1 MLNNIKKK
9 ERVCYYKRYKE
20 KGECVLRIK
29 NIDISAKM
37 PKKFDTALHLCVIML
52 MIFGTLMIVS
62 TNVGSAFSPI
72 KIVTVLIKQIIFV
85 LISYFLMTFF
95 ANNFT
100 MRRAQ
105 RIFLIVGFLLFV
117 AMVSTQLFESANGSK
132 AWIRIPIP
140 AVGEITLQP
149 SEFCKV
155 FIVIVLA
162 IFIEMA
168 GKRKFDWWTI
178 MRIPIFFFFLFLCL
192 TAVQKDFG
200 AVLVMILMCFTCCLL
215 VSNPSLKKLQKCIFF
230 CIAMGLFGLFL
241 CFVIPEQLSSFLS
254 NVPVLSHISSRIEIA
269 ADPFLNPQV
278 SGYQLINGLYGFARG
293 GLQGVGFGES
303 IQKYGYLTQSDND
316 FILSIVVE
324 EIGIFGLAFVVFMY
338 GLFIH
343 RLFYY
348 AFRTSSDGYKII
360 LVGTAMYLFVH
371 FALNVGGVS
380 GLIPL
385 TGVPLL
391 FISSGGSSLMSIM
404 VAVGICQ
411 SIISRIRRQGV
422 LTQKV
427 QRKKSPQG

>member
-1 MLNNIKKK
+1 M
-9 ERVCYYKRYKE
+9 
-20 KGECVLRIK
+20 RIK

-37 PKKFDTALHLCVIML
+37 PKKYDVALHLCVIML

-62 TNVGSAFSPI
+62 TNVGSALSPV
-72 KIVTVLIKQIIFV
+72 KIVTVLIKQVLFV
-85 LISYFLMTFF
+85 IVSYLLMAFF

-105 RIFLIVGFLLFV
+105 KLYLIVGCLLAV
-117 AMVSTQLFESANGSK
+117 AMISTQMFIDTYGSK
-132 AWIRIPIP
+132 AWIRIPVP

-155 FIVIVLA
+155 FLIIVLA
-162 IFIEMA
+162 LFIEVA

-178 MRIPIFFFFLFLCL
+178 MRIPILFFILFLGL
-192 TAVQKDFG
+192 TALQKDFG
-200 AVLVMILMCFTCCLL
+200 AILVMIMMCFTCCLL
-215 VSNPSLKKLQKCIFF
+215 VSNPSLKKFQKCI
-230 CIAMGLFGLFL
+230 GLGLIIGLLGLFL
-241 CFVIPEQLSSFLS
+241 CFLIPDQLSSFLA
-254 NVPVLSHISSRIEIA
+254 NIPILSHISSRIEIA

-293 GLQGVGFGES
+293 GLKGVGFGES

-324 EIGIFGLAFVVFMY
+324 EIGVFGLAFVVFMY

-348 AFRTSSDGYKII
+348 AFRTSSEGYKII
-360 LVGTAMYLFVH
+360 LVGTAMYVFVH

-422 LTQKV
+422 LEQKV
-427 QRKKSPQG
+427 KRKKSPQG

>member
-1 MLNNIKKK
+1 M
-9 ERVCYYKRYKE
+9 
-20 KGECVLRIK
+20 RIK

-37 PKKFDTALHLCVIML
+37 PKKYDVALHLCVIML

-62 TNVGSAFSPI
+62 TNVGSASSPI
-72 KIVTVLIKQIIFV
+72 KIVTVLIKQVLFV
-85 LISYFLMTFF
+85 IVSYFLMTFF

-105 RIFLIVGFLLFV
+105 RLYLIIGFLLLV
-117 AMVSTQLFESANGSK
+117 AMLSTQLFMDTYGSK
-132 AWIRIPIP
+132 AWIRIPVP

-155 FIVIVLA
+155 FLIIVLA
-162 IFIEMA
+162 VFIEVA
-168 GKRKFDWWTI
+168 GKRRFDWWAI
-178 MRIPIFFFFLFLCL
+178 MRIPIFFFFMYLCL
-192 TAVQKDFG
+192 TALQKDFG
-200 AVLVMILMCFTCCLL
+200 AVLVMIMMCFTCCLL
-215 VSNPSLKKLQKCIFF
+215 VSNSSLKKFQKCIG
-230 CIAMGLFGLFL
+230 IGLMIGLFGLFL
-241 CFVIPEQLSSFLS
+241 CFLIPDQLSSFLA
-254 NVPVLSHISSRIEIA
+254 NIPVLSHISSRIEIA

-348 AFRTSSDGYKII
+348 AFRTSSEGYKII

-422 LTQKV
+422 LTQKA
-427 QRKKSPQG
+427 QRKKSP

>member
-1 MLNNIKKK
+1 M
-9 ERVCYYKRYKE
+9 
-20 KGECVLRIK
+20 RIK

-37 PKKFDTALHLCVIML
+37 PKKYDVALHLCVIML

-62 TNVGSAFSPI
+62 TNVGSASSPI
-72 KIVTVLIKQIIFV
+72 KIVTVLIKQVLFV
-85 LISYFLMTFF
+85 IVSYFLMTFF

-105 RIFLIVGFLLFV
+105 RLYLIIGFLLLV
-117 AMVSTQLFESANGSK
+117 AMLSTQLFMDTYGSK
-132 AWIRIPIP
+132 AWIRIPVP

-155 FIVIVLA
+155 FLIIVLA
-162 IFIEMA
+162 IFIEVA
-168 GKRKFDWWTI
+168 GKRRFDWWAI
-178 MRIPIFFFFLFLCL
+178 MRIPIFFFFMYLCL
-192 TAVQKDFG
+192 TALQKDFG
-200 AVLVMILMCFTCCLL
+200 AVLVMIMMCFTCCLL
-215 VSNPSLKKLQKCIFF
+215 VSNSSLKKFQKCIG
-230 CIAMGLFGLFL
+230 IGLMIGLFGLFL
-241 CFVIPEQLSSFLS
+241 CFLIPDQLSSFLA
-254 NVPVLSHISSRIEIA
+254 NIPVLSHISSRIEIA

-348 AFRTSSDGYKII
+348 AFRTSSEGYKII

-422 LTQKV
+422 LTQKA
-427 QRKKSPQG
+427 QRKKSP